1 MAVKNIVAVDLG
13 ASSGRV
19 MLATWHASTQ
29 QLALKEVH
37 RFSNRL
43 VERQGHHLW
52 DIEALEEAILT
63 GLKRI
68 IDSGIHPDSI
78 GIDSWGVDYVLLDAQ
93 GERVDL
99 PYAYRDHRTDG
110 VMAQATEALG
120 AEHIY
125 RLTGIQFL
133 PFNTLYQ
140 LKAWRAVNPAAV
152 ERVAHFLMIPD
163 YFHYRLTGNIHCEY
177 TNASTT
183 QLLNLRQKSW
193 DSSLLEWLDL
203 PAHWFSQ
210 PVQPGTHLGD
220 WIAPNDQPVP
230 VIAVATHDT
239 ASAVVAAP
247 LTEADSA
254 YLSSGT
260 WSLMGIESPV
270 PYHDAQALAANVTNE
285 GGVNNTYR
293 VLKNIMGLWLLQ
305 RVSQE
310 MAIADLPALIA
321 EAATL
326 PAFRCVINPNDTRFI
341 NPLSMCDAIRDVCRE
356 HHQAEPTTQAE
367 FARCIFDSL
376 ALLYR
381 RVLLELGEL
390 RAAPLRQL
398 HIVGGGS
405 QNAFLNQLCAD
416 VCQIPVLAGP
426 VEASTLGNIGCQLM
440 ALGAVPDLNAFRQQ
454 LTESF
459 PLQRYT
465 PRPVED
471 FAAHWRRFQA
481 LCHATEELTV

>member
-19 MLATWHASTQ
+19 MLATWQTSTQ
-29 QLALKEVH
+29 RLVLKEIH
-37 RFSNRL
+37 RFTNRL
-43 VERQGHHLW
+43 VERQGHVLW
-52 DIEALEEAILT
+52 DLEALEQEIMT
-63 GLKRI
+63 GLHRI
-68 IDSGIHPDSI
+68 SQSGIQPDSI
-78 GIDSWGVDYVLLDAQ
+78 GVDSWGVDYVLLDAN
-93 GERVDL
+93 GERIDL

-110 VMAQATEALG
+110 VMAQTLETLG
-120 AEHIY
+120 ADHLY
-125 RLTGIQFL
+125 LLTGIQFL

-140 LKAWRAVNPAAV
+140 LKAWRASDPEAFD
-152 ERVAHFLMIPD
+152 RVAHLLMIPD
-163 YFHYRLTGNIHCEY
+163 YFHYRLTGSISNEY

-183 QLLNLRQKSW
+183 QLLNLRQKDW
-193 DSSLLEWLDL
+193 DASLLAWLDV
-203 PAHWFSQ
+203 PAQWFSQ
-210 PVQPGTHLGD
+210 PVQPGTTLGA
-220 WIAPNDQPVP
+220 WTSPTGHPVP

-247 LTEADSA
+247 LTHGDSA

-260 WSLMGIESPV
+260 WSLMGLESPV
-270 PYHDAQALAANVTNE
+270 PFQDARARAANVTNE
-285 GGVNNTYR
+285 GGINGSYR

-310 MAIADLPALIA
+310 LKITNLPALIA
-321 EAATL
+321 EAAAL
-326 PAFRCVINPNDTRFI
+326 PGFVSLINPNDARFI
-341 NPLSMCDAIRDVCRE
+341 NPPSMCDAIRAFCRE
-356 HHQAEPTTQAE
+356 QQQAEPTTPAA

-381 RVLLELGEL
+381 QVLLELGEL
-390 RAAPLRQL
+390 RGAPLRQL

-416 VCQIPVLAGP
+416 MCQTPVFAGP

-454 LTESF
+454 LVESF
-459 PLQRYT
+459 PLQRYL

-471 FAAHWRRFQA
+471 FAAHWRRFTA
-481 LCHATEELTV
+481 LCHAPEELAL